1 MGKARAVIEAIR
13 VLQAVEGDDR
23 RPTEEERRTL
33 QAFGGFGAVALH
45 LFPDPVSNRYRSESW
60 RALGE
65 ELSGLLAEAE
75 YASARRTVFNAFYTS
90 PAVVSAVFQTLE
102 KLGVPGDA
110 LVLEPGCG
118 SGNFLRLAPSG
129 MRFVGVELDSVS
141 GRIARALYPEHDVRV
156 EDFQDSKLPEVD
168 AVVGNPP
175 FADVKLAFDGLKLSL
190 HDYFF
195 AKSLAALR
203 PGGILALV
211 TSRFTMDK
219 QNGAVREYLAERAD
233 FLGAVRLPSDAFARE
248 GTKVVTD
255 VVFLR
260 KRVTGQPPR
269 ADANRWLSVAPLD
282 VEGAKVAVNRYF
294 LDRPEMVLGRWSA
307 KNKLY
312 GGEEGLSV
320 ESTGDLKAALQ
331 AAVSRL
337 PRFEASASL
346 APSPTHV
353 EPVSFAPP
361 PLEKHV
367 VEGSFFIGED
377 QATILQIVEGRAE
390 PVVYGGA
397 KLKAN
402 GTMTGRRLAA
412 LVRLR
417 DEARR
422 VLQSQNEGWLLPH
435 REEARRELNRVYDL
449 FVSRYGL
456 VNKTTFSESAKG
468 TIVQRMPNLAKFIE
482 DPDAMLVMALEECDP
497 TTGTAVKAAIM
508 LRDVVGKTPPVS
520 SVESAEEGLLVS
532 LDQKGEVDL
541 GFISTLYGRSE
552 EEVAGELGDLVYQD
566 PATKR
571 WETANE
577 YLSGDVRV
585 KLKVAERADAR
596 YARNAD
602 ALRDVQPE
610 DVLPGEIDANL
621 GAPWIPTMDVRA
633 FAAEL
638 FRVPLSSIS
647 IARLE
652 KDAVW
657 IVEAGYDA
665 ISGVAATSDYGT
677 ARANGIGLFELALNL
692 KTPAIYD
699 VVNHGDREE
708 RVLNQDETVAAREKQ
723 KRIKDSFRA
732 WLFSDPERTERLVR
746 TYNDVYNGVRLRVF
760 DGSHLEFPG
769 MSRAISLR
777 PHQKDAVWRGMS
789 GGNTLLAHVVG
800 AGKTYTMVAIG
811 MKRKAAG
818 LSRKPLYVVP
828 NHMLE
833 QFAREAR
840 QLYPNAR
847 FLIATKDDLARD
859 RRKIITAKIAGSE
872 WDGVIVTHGSFERI
886 GMSKAFQE
894 RFLREQIAEYDAL
907 LIDTAR
913 SSNRANRNLIKTIE
927 KQKARREAKLKALLA
942 EDKKDDGLVFDEL
955 GVDYLFIDEAH
966 YFKNLET
973 PTKMERVAGVQT
985 GGSERA
991 FDLYMKCRHLGE
1003 LHEGRGVCFATGT
1016 PVSNSMVEMYTMQ
1029 RFLDPN
1035 GLATRG
1041 IEHFDAWAAT
1051 FGEVV
1056 DAMEIAPD
1064 GASLRPRSRFAK
1076 FVNLPELQRMFRSF
1090 ADVQT
1095 ADMLDLPRPR
1105 LAGGKPEIVS
1115 LPMSEEQ
1122 QAIQKRLAD
1131 RYEKI
1136 RSQKVDPRE
1145 DNALAITTDG
1155 RKLALDPRLIS
1166 GGLPEPPESKID
1178 ALVERVL
1185 DIWRKTDEA
1194 KGTQLVF
1201 CDLGV
1206 NPTPWGFSVYGE
1218 IVDRLLRGGVP
1229 RGQVAV
1235 VGDAESDAK
1244 KQALFERV
1252 RQGVVRVLVGSTWK
1266 MGTGANVQRR
1276 LAALHHLDAPWKPA
1290 EIEQREGRILR
1301 QGNENEEVSIFR
1313 YVTEGS
1319 FDAYMWQA
1327 LQTKARFIGQ
1337 VITGETAVRRAEDVG
1352 GQELSYAEVKAIAS
1366 GNPAVLT
1373 LAEADAEIQKLL
1385 VLRKH
1390 HSDEQYLARKNAREL
1405 PETLARLKTRLEEA
1419 TADHETAKANRGA
1432 PVVVGGVECRPEE
1445 AFSALGE
1452 ALKDVRWEVFETRR
1466 ATLGR
1471 MRGFRFGIIT
1481 RRAFS
1486 PEVFI
1491 EGEGTRVV
1499 PLSREARGP
1508 RAVLNALDRL
1518 FDGFDG
1524 SIGEIQRELALA
1536 EAKLKD
1542 YQARLDAPF
1551 PHERYVEELMMLRDE
1566 LEASLSAPA
1575 QNGGEGPKARTPS
1588 ELSDLILS
1596 LRESNKVEAAPP
1608 PRAAPR
1614 TERPARRGPKRRAMP
1629 EPAPPE
1635 GEDAADVQAPIPSPA
1650 PTASPGEV
1658 ERPVV
1663 ETPLKPNV
1671 GPKFLRPRPEF
1682 GPRKYQ
1688 KWLF

>member
-1 MGKARAVIEAIR
+1 MAGKAKAVIDAIR
-13 VLQAVEGDDR
+13 VLQAVEGENR
-23 RPTEEERRTL
+23 HPTKEERL
-33 QAFGGFGAVALH
+33 ALEAFGGFGAVALH
-45 LFPDPVSNRYRSESW
+45 LFPDPVSNHYKSESW

-65 ELSGLLAEAE
+65 ELSGLLSESE
-75 YASARRTVFNAFYTS
+75 YQSARRTVFNAFYTS
-90 PAVVSAVFQTLE
+90 PVVVSSIFKALE
-102 KLGVPGDA
+102 QLGVPENA
-110 LVLEPGCG
+110 TMLEPGCG
-118 SGNFLRLAPSG
+118 SGNFLRLAPPG
-129 MRFVGVELDSVS
+129 MRFIGVELDSIS
-141 GRIARALYPEHDVRV
+141 GRIARALYPGHDIRV
-156 EDFQDSKLPEVD
+156 ENFQDSRLPEVD

-175 FADVKLAFDGLKLSL
+175 FADVKLEYEGLKLSL

-195 AKSLAALR
+195 VKSLSALR
-203 PGGILALV
+203 PGGILSLV
-211 TSRFTMDK
+211 TSRFTLDK
-219 QNGAVREYLAERAD
+219 QNGSVREYLSERAE
-233 FLGAVRLPSDAFARE
+233 FLGAIRLPSDAFTNE

-255 VVFLR
+255 IVFLR
-260 KRVTGQPPR
+260 KRAPGKPPE
-269 ADANRWLSVAPLD
+269 DDSSRWLTVSPLD
-282 VEGAKVAVNRYF
+282 IDGKTVAVNRYH
-294 LDRPEMVLGRWSA
+294 LDHPEMVLGRWST
-307 KNKLY
+307 KNRLY

-320 ESTGDLKAALQ
+320 ESVGDLEPALQ
-331 AAVSRL
+331 AALERL
-337 PRFEASASL
+337 PRFEAMTPFASPPVRVE
-346 APSPTHV
+346 APR
-353 EPVSFAPP
+353 FIPP
-361 PLEKHV
+361 PLKEHV
-367 VEGSFFIGED
+367 VEGSFFIDED
-377 QATILQIVEGRAE
+377 QSTILQIVEGRPE

-397 KLKAN
+397 TLKAN
-402 GTMTGRRLAA
+402 GAMTGRRLAA
-412 LVRLR
+412 LIRLR

-422 VLQSQNEGWLLPH
+422 VLQSQNEGWPTEH
-435 REEARRELNRVYDL
+435 RDEARRELNRVYDL

-456 VNKTTFSESAKG
+456 VNKTTFSESKKG
-468 TIVQRMPNLAKFIE
+468 TVIQRMPNLAKFIE

-497 TTGTAVKAAIM
+497 TSGTAVKAAIM
-508 LRDVVGKTPPVS
+508 LRDVVGKTPPIS
-520 SVESAEEGLLVS
+520 SVESAEEGLIVS

-541 GFISTLYGRSE
+541 DFISTLYGKGDAEIIE
-552 EEVAGELGDLVYQD
+552 ELSDLVFQD

-571 WETANE
+571 WETAEE
-577 YLSGDVRV
+577 YLSGDVRA
-585 KLKVAERADAR
+585 KLKRAKASGAQYER
-596 YARNAD
+596 NVS
-602 ALRDVQPE
+602 ALLDVQPE

-621 GAPWIPTMDVRA
+621 GAPWIPTADVWA
-633 FAAEL
+633 FASEL
-638 FRVPLSSIS
+638 FRVPPSSIS

-657 IVEAGYDA
+657 IIDAGYDA
-665 ISGVAATSDYGT
+665 MSGVAAMSDYGT
-677 ARANGIGLFELALNL
+677 ARANGVGLFELALNL
-692 KTPAIYD
+692 KAPAIYD
-699 VVNHGDREE
+699 VVSRGDREE
-708 RVLNQDETVAAREKQ
+708 RVLNQEETVAAREKQ
-723 KRIKDSFRA
+723 KRIKDSFRS
-732 WLFSDPERTERLVR
+732 WLFSEPERTERLVR
-746 TYNDVYNGVRLRVF
+746 TYNDIYNGARLRVF

-769 MSRAISLR
+769 MSQAISLR
-777 PHQKDAVWRGMS
+777 LHQKDAVWRGMS

-847 FLIATKDDLARD
+847 FLIATKDDLARE
-859 RRKIITAKIAGSE
+859 RRKILTAKIAGSE
-872 WDGVIVTHGSFERI
+872 WDGIVITHGSFERI
-886 GMSKAFQE
+886 GMSKGFQE

-907 LIDTAR
+907 LVDTAR
-913 SSNRANRNLIKTIE
+913 SSNKASRNLIKTIE
-927 KQKARREAKLKALLA
+927 KQKARREAKLKDLLA

-966 YFKNLET
+966 FFKNLET

-1029 RFLDPN
+1029 RFLDPK
-1035 GLATRG
+1035 GLTTRG

-1155 RKLALDPRLIS
+1155 RKLALDPRLVS

-1206 NPTPWGFSVYGE
+1206 NPTPWGFSVYDE
-1218 IVDRLLRGGVP
+1218 IIKRLIRGGMP

-1276 LAALHHLDAPWKPA
+1276 LVALHHLDAPWKPA
-1290 EIEQREGRILR
+1290 EVEQREGRILR

-1390 HSDEQYLARKNAREL
+1390 HADEQYLARKNAREL
-1405 PETLARLKTRLEEA
+1405 PETLARLKTRLKE
-1419 TADHETAKANRGA
+1419 TMADHETVKANVEE
-1432 PVVVGGVECRPEE
+1432 PVIIGGVAHPPEE
-1445 AFSALGE
+1445 AFSALGD
-1452 ALKDVRWEVFETRR
+1452 AMKGLPSEVFETRR
-1466 ATLGR
+1466 TTLGV
-1471 MRGFRFGIIT
+1471 MRGLRFGIIAH
-1481 RRAFS
+1481 RVFS

-1491 EGEGTRVV
+1491 EGEGTRLAS
-1499 PLSREARGP
+1499 LSREARGP
-1508 RAVLNALDRL
+1508 RAVLNALERL
-1518 FDGFDG
+1518 FDGFER
-1524 SIGEIQRELALA
+1524 SIGDLRREISLA

-1542 YQARLDAPF
+1542 YQAKLDAPF
-1551 PHERYVEELMMLRDE
+1551 PHERYVEELMKLRDE

-1575 QNGGEGPKARTPS
+1575 QNGGEGPKTKTPS

-1596 LRESNKVEAAPP
+1596 LRESNKVEAAIPVQRAKRADREI
-1608 PRAAPR
+1608 PRR
-1614 TERPARRGPKRRAMP
+1614 RRKEVARVVEEVAESVPTPLTSSTPSALAIEAEKP
-1629 EPAPPE
+1629 VVKAPPK
-1635 GEDAADVQAPIPSPA
+1635 PA
-1650 PTASPGEV
+1650 
-1658 ERPVV
+1658 
-1663 ETPLKPNV
+1663 TP
-1671 GPKFLRPRPEF
+1671 RPRPNF
-1682 GPRKYQ
+1682 GRRKYQ